1 MNTQIFHIPNIEGH
15 EEEIRAA
22 ADILR
27 SGGLVAI
34 PTETVY
40 GLGADALNEDAVRH
54 IYEAKGRPST
64 NPLIIHVPA
73 ADWLDTYCQDVPEL
87 AYRVAEAFWPGPLTL
102 ILKAKPIVPKT
113 TTGGL
118 DTVAVRCPAH
128 PVASA
133 IIAAAGV
140 PIAAPSA
147 NLSGRP
153 SCTTAAHVVEDMF
166 GRIEGI
172 VDGGDSD
179 VGVEST
185 ILDLTSDPPALLR
198 PGGMPLE
205 ELKKVV
211 GEIEIDAAVVSEM
224 KEGSKPRA
232 PGMAFRHY
240 APTAPVTVV
249 TGEPQRTAAYIKNH
263 VGATS
268 GVICF
273 DEFAPLFP
281 DQTVKCLGSTA
292 DKAAQAHRVF
302 DVLRAFDSTDV
313 TEIFAQCPDRTGLG
327 FAVLN
332 RLQKAAGFHIVEVS

>member
-1 MNTQIFHIPNIEGH
+1 METTLFHIPQVEGH
-15 EEEIRAA
+15 REDIRAA

-40 GLGADALNEDAVRH
+40 GLGANALDEEAVAA

-64 NPLIIHVPA
+64 NPLIIHVPS
-73 ADWLDTYCQDVPEL
+73 ADWLDTYCQEVPDI

-102 ILKAKPIVPKT
+102 ILKAKPIVPKR

-147 NLSGRP
+147 NRSGRP
-153 SCTTAAHVVEDMF
+153 SCTTAQHVIEDMD
-166 GRIEGI
+166 GRIQGI
-172 VDGGDSD
+172 VDGGDSA

-185 ILDLTSDPPALLR
+185 ILDLTCDPPCLLR

-205 ELKKVV
+205 ELMEAI
-211 GEIEIDAAVVSEM
+211 GEVDIDAAVVSEL
-224 KEGSKPRA
+224 KPGVRPRA

-240 APTAPVTVV
+240 APQAPVTVV
-249 TGEPQRTAAYIKNH
+249 AGDPERTAAYIRERVKDS
-263 VGATS
+263 S

-273 DEFAPLFP
+273 DEYAHWFP
-281 DQTVKCLGSTA
+281 RQVVQRLGSA
-292 DKAAQAHRVF
+292 SDKAEQAHRVF
-302 DVLRAFDSTDV
+302 DVLRAFDSTAV
-313 TEIFAQCPDRTGLG
+313 TEIFAQCPDRSGLG